1 MYLRHF
7 HKIQINTFF
16 RSDEDLKKNVC
27 LLSIM
32 MLLLNSCSN
41 FSAQEKNIPY
51 NDSST
56 YDIYFNHVGN
66 IGFIQVQSIE
76 KGNIVYGKMKYM
88 ATKNDD
94 KMIYKL
100 VNSADNKVY
109 ASVRTPGSSKANRL
123 IVLKKGEIQK
133 EIVFKDNQKPAEIIN
148 DVEKNRVFV
157 ELTQINAI
165 IGTPIRIVDY
175 TTDEYYDCPFNI
187 KGNIRGYGILGDY
200 IYVAAD
206 TRIIKIDRN
215 SLEMKIVSKEYL
227 GSLPNDLGVSPNGKV
242 YITTNGH
249 VEMID
254 PDNRATTD
262 FKTDDSL
269 MIYDL
274 NGNFQKKVE
283 LKKWCDQI
291 IINKNGIAYISHKG
305 KRTDNDYLG
314 ETLTIFDTNTD
325 RIVKTIDGLYG
336 ITTMYLMDDY
346 LFIYTSEKQSIT
358 IMDANTYEISGE
370 IPIEYKGFCLSMTVL
385 KTKNN

>member
-1 MYLRHF
+1 M
-7 HKIQINTFF
+7 
-16 RSDEDLKKNVC
+16 KKNVC

-32 MLLLNSCSN
+32 ILLLSSCSN
-41 FSAQEKNIPY
+41 FSAQEKKIPY
-51 NDSST
+51 DDSSI

-187 KGNIRGYGILGDY
+187 KGNIWGYGILGDY
-200 IYVAAD
+200 IYAAAD

-215 SLEMKIVSKEYL
+215 SLEMKILSKEYL
-227 GSLPNDLGVSPNGKV
+227 GSLPKDLGVSPNGKI

-254 PDNRATTD
+254 PDNPDTTD

-274 NGNFQKKVE
+274 NGNFRKKVE

-336 ITTMYLMDDY
+336 ITTMYLIDDY

-358 IMDANTYEISGE
+358 IMDANTYEILGE